1 MIEASAIAQVGDE
14 MNALQSS
21 ADIHMHDR
29 ARPNRRELAR
39 ARTGRHLLRVIDD
52 LLGELEDL
60 HEAGQCLKRRRACQ
74 QFVGRITRRLRIMP
88 PEGVL
93 EARTSYALHAALL
106 EWQAAIFDW
115 IVPGRREMF
124 PDLQERDE
132 WTVPSLRQVVRRRSR
147 QSSLSGAA

>member
-1 MIEASAIAQVGDE
+1 

-21 ADIHMHDR
+21 LEKGPHYR
-29 ARPNRRELAR
+29 GGPNPRELTS

-74 QFVGRITRRLRIMP
+74 QFVGRITRRVRVMP
-88 PEGVL
+88 PDRVL
-93 EARTSYALHAALL
+93 EARTSFALHAALL

-115 IVPGRREMF
+115 ILPGRREMF
-124 PDLQERDE
+124 PDLQEQDE
-132 WTVPSLRQVVRRRSR
+132 WTVPSLRQVLRRRS
-147 QSSLSGAA
+147 SPGGLSGAA

>member
-1 MIEASAIAQVGDE
+1 MD
-14 MNALQSS
+14 ALQSS
-21 ADIHMHDR
+21 DDVRMRYR
-29 ARPNRRELAR
+29 AGPNGRELAT

-60 HEAGQCLKRRRACQ
+60 HEAGRCLKRRRACQ
-74 QFVGRITRRLRIMP
+74 QFVGRITRRLRVRP
-88 PEGVL
+88 PEAVL

-115 IVPGRREMF
+115 IVPGRREKF
-124 PDLQERDE
+124 PDLQEQDE

-147 QSSLSGAA
+147 RGGLSGAA